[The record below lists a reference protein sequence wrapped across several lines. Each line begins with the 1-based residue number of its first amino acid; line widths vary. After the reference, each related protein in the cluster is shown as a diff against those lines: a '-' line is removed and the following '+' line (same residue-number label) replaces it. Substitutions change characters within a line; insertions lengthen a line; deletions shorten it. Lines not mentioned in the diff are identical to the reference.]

1 VPEGEIIVTVKIR
14 SGSRIDSLQ
23 FVTDKGT
30 VSERFGGTGGG
41 ESTYELPGKLLGFF
55 GKEDKKHHQLGFITK
70 ADFE

>member
-1 VPEGEIIVTVKIR
+1 
-14 SGSRIDSLQ
+14 LQ

-30 VSERFGGTGGG
+30 VSGRFGGTGGD

-55 GKEDKKHHQLGFITK
+55 GKEGLELHQLGFITT